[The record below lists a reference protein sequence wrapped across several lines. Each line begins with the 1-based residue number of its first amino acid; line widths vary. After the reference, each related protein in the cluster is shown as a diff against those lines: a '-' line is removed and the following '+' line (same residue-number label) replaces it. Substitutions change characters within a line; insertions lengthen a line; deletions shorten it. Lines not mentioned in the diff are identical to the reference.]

1 MQALEGHGVTATEPP
16 ASPAPFEDRRPS
28 VWRRAARTVQDLVFP
43 PVCLH
48 CGGLCEGSRFQHVCR
63 QCDPLIL
70 RVAPPHCY
78 TCGHPY
84 FGVVEGERMCPHCEG
99 VQAAYREART
109 LTLLKGPARDL
120 ILALKYRGAEYV
132 LGDIETLMR
141 ENRSVCEFITGA
153 VLVPVPLHPR
163 KERERGFNQ
172 SLRLAQA
179 FVRAVDGR
187 AEVRQL
193 LRRVED
199 TQTQTIYDR
208 KARRERMKNAFAPD
222 SRAAITAQHHYV
234 LVDDVFTTGSTLN
247 ACAREL
253 RRAGGLNLDVLTFGH
268 G

>member
-1 MQALEGHGVTATEPP
+1 MKPLEGSPP
-16 ASPAPFEDRRPS
+16 IAKESSADLTRVAGRRTPI
-28 VWRRAARTVQDLVFP
+28 WRQVARTVQDLAFP

-48 CGGLCEGSRFQHVCR
+48 CGGLCEGSQLQHVCR

-70 RVAPPHCY
+70 RVGPPHCH

-84 FGVVEGERMCPHCEG
+84 FGVVEGERMCPHCDG
-99 VQAAYREART
+99 VQPAYREART

-132 LGDIETLMR
+132 LGDVETLMR
-141 ENRSVCEFITGA
+141 ENRRVCDFIRGA

-179 FVRAVDGR
+179 YVRAVDGQ
-187 AEVRQL
+187 AEVQQL

-199 TQTQTIYDR
+199 SETQTIYDR